1 MAAETT
7 THDEPVEGPPEERET
22 YEVVHISQ
30 RKRPITYWI
39 VLATAVLG
47 GALIAFLMLMGAYVA
62 FVTHQPIYGGVF
74 AAAAVVCFVMPVVIV
89 WWTMEKLL
97 KIPEVYSGD

>member
-1 MAAETT
+1 
-7 THDEPVEGPPEERET
+7 
-22 YEVVHISQ
+22 
-30 RKRPITYWI
+30 
-39 VLATAVLG
+39 
-47 GALIAFLMLMGAYVA
+47 MLMGAYVA

-74 AAAAVVCFVMPVVIV
+74 VAAAVVCFVMPVVIV